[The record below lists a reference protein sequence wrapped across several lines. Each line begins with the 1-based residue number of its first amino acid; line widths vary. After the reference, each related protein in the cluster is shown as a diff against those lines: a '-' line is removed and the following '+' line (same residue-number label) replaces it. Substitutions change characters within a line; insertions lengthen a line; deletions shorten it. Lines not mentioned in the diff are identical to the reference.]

1 MNTIQKIIGKNL
13 KYYRYKSGLSQ
24 EKFYEQYRLNPKY
37 LASVERGEVNVSVE
51 FLYNLAKL
59 LKVDIREFF
68 DPDESRNVIQKR
80 IDSKEKEVKM

>member
-24 EKFYEQYRLNPKY
+24 EKFYEQFGLNPKY

-51 FLYNLAKL
+51 FLSNLAKL
-59 LKVDIREFF
+59 LKIDIREFF
-68 DPDESRNVIQKR
+68 DPDESRYILKRR
-80 IDSKEKEVKM
+80 IDSKEKED

>member
-1 MNTIQKIIGKNL
+1 MTIQKIVGQNL
-13 KYYRYKSGLSQ
+13 KYIRFQAGLSQ
-24 EKFYEQYRLNPKY
+24 EKFYEKYGLNYKY

-68 DPDESRNVIQKR
+68 EFDEERCIAKKR
-80 IDSKEKEVKM
+80 IDEKEKEGC